1 MYVFLNENIY
11 LYSIVVCKPT
21 MIISVRLCHP
31 FVSESSEQTTISHT
45 VTHDTIAFTYHIRE
59 RDGVLFANRLAFN
72 MVLFFWFLGWSW
84 LFDCSTPHIYDAY
97 EIFFNHHPISTIH
110 QHIIRQCRGVYARLS
125 VVFSLSL
132 SLLRLAYRFALDRCH
147 VSA

>member
-1 MYVFLNENIY
+1 
-11 LYSIVVCKPT
+11 

-132 SLLRLAYRFALDRCH
+132 SLSCGSHIALHLTDAMCLLFFICATVDGQDH
-147 VSA
+147 E